1 MAVISQR
8 ELAMFVVDSFSSAP
22 FTGNPAAVCLLPYNS
37 GITEEDKQ
45 RIAAEMN
52 HSETAFIQELSSDQ
66 TFDKSPH
73 FNLQWFTPTC
83 EVSMCGHATLAS
95 AYILFTQSRNCN
107 KEITFSAKCGLLKT
121 HLTPDGVVS
130 MDFPLADL
138 EDIELA
144 EMSDI
149 WMTIFPTESFDTSLA
164 KFSSQTGK
172 LLIRLQDDFP
182 LQSFTFD
189 IQNLLQHQ
197 GKVRGVI
204 LTQKGGDKYDFCSR
218 YFSPW
223 NGIPEDP
230 VTGSSHTVL
239 AAYWHS
245 ELGKSKFLARQC
257 SKRGGDIT
265 VELLADKRVALSGDA
280 TLVLKG
286 SLFV

>member
-1 MAVISQR
+1 MADVSQR

-22 FTGNPAAVCLLPYNS
+22 FTGNPAAVCLLPHDS
-37 GITEEDKQ
+37 RLTEGDKQ

-52 HSETAFIQELSSDQ
+52 HSETAFVQELSSEQ
-66 TFDKSPH
+66 TFDKSSH

-95 AYILFTQSRNCN
+95 AYILFTQSGNCN
-107 KEITFSAKCGLLKT
+107 KEIAFSAKCGLLKT
-121 HLTPDGVVS
+121 HLTPDGAVS

-138 EDIELA
+138 EDIDPVEV
-144 EMSDI
+144 SDI
-149 WMTIFPTESFDTSLA
+149 LSTIFPRESGVKNRA
-164 KFSSQTGK
+164 KFSAQTGK

-182 LQSFTFD
+182 LQSLTFD

-197 GKVRGVI
+197 GRVRGVI
-204 LTQKGGDKYDFCSR
+204 LTQKGGGKYDFCSR

-230 VTGSSHTVL
+230 VTGSAHTVL

-257 SKRGGDIT
+257 SKRGGDVT

-286 SLFV
+286 NLFV